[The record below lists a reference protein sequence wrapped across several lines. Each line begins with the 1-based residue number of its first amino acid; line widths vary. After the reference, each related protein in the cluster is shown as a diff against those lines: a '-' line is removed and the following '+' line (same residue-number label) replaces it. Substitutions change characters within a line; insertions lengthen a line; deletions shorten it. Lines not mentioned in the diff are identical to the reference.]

1 MKFFFF
7 LKLIIN
13 QLIIIPFYIPAFF
26 VNFFIRLLH
35 PIVVIRFGQLSR
47 RIGHF
52 TANAEIILCE
62 RKLKKINNTKKT
74 IDIFCVAKVPNIQI
88 AKMYK
93 RAGIY
98 LAPFYIVY
106 PIIKINKLLPY
117 NDAFDF
123 NESKFSQSDRDID
136 HLFDKINTQIS
147 FISNEIS
154 ESKKI
159 LKSLG
164 VNENKK
170 IICLM
175 IRDDNY
181 LREYLGG
188 NWNYHDYRN
197 YKLENFYP
205 AIRELLNKGYIVFRM
220 GKFAKER
227 ININHKNFFDYPFLN
242 QKSDLLEVYLSS
254 ICEFCVTTSSGFDA
268 IPYIFRKPLAIL
280 HVPVGIFWTF
290 NKKYITITKHHYS
303 KDLKR
308 NLTLHEIFKSN
319 LAYALKTSDFS
330 DKNIELIDNS
340 SDEILNLVIEMHN
353 YIQNKNIS
361 EQKEKIRLKFQDKY
375 AYLINKYPHKRLRHG
390 KILSNISYYFIEN
403 NKNWLD

>member
-74 IDIFCVAKVPNIQI
+74 IDIFCVAKVPNTQI

-147 FISNEIS
+147 FTSNEIS
-154 ESKKI
+154 ESKKM

-164 VNENKK
+164 VDENKK

-181 LREYLGG
+181 LRKYLGG
-188 NWNYHDYRN
+188 NWNYHDFRN
-197 YKLENFYP
+197 YKLENFYL

-220 GKFAKER
+220 GKYAKER
-227 ININHKNFFDYPFLN
+227 ININHENFFDYPFLK
-242 QKSDLLEVYLSS
+242 QKV
-254 ICEFCVTTSSGFDA
+254 
-268 IPYIFRKPLAIL
+268 
-280 HVPVGIFWTF
+280 
-290 NKKYITITKHHYS
+290 
-303 KDLKR
+303 
-308 NLTLHEIFKSN
+308 
-319 LAYALKTSDFS
+319 
-330 DKNIELIDNS
+330 
-340 SDEILNLVIEMHN
+340 
-353 YIQNKNIS
+353 
-361 EQKEKIRLKFQDKY
+361 
-375 AYLINKYPHKRLRHG
+375 
-390 KILSNISYYFIEN
+390 
-403 NKNWLD
+403 